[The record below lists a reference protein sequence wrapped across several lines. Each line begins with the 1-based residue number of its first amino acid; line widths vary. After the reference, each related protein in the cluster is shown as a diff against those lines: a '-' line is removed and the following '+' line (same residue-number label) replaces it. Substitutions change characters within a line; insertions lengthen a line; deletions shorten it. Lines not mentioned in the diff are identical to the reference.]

1 MSAGEKSGVHTQTVR
16 TGPDCYPAPPQGK
29 SGETAGDKDPSMII
43 TTIKIKVPPDKRQ
56 EILQTINALTGPIR
70 REPGCRS
77 CDLYLDTENADAF
90 LLVQEWTGQEDFE
103 RHVRAAAFST
113 LLGALTL
120 LHERP
125 DVRINTVTNAA
136 GMEKIKAVRAA

>member
-1 MSAGEKSGVHTQTVR
+1 
-16 TGPDCYPAPPQGK
+16 
-29 SGETAGDKDPSMII
+29 MII

-120 LHERP
+120 LNERP
-125 DVRINTVTNAA
+125 DVRINTVTNAV